1 MAAGLLIKDTF
12 RMKLPRVQRQFQILM
27 PNSNAA
33 NDGKVQMSDSLDKS
47 EVTTQRVNETTGEAA
62 KLLPSVSK
70 PSSHQDQT
78 VANAISTNVCM
89 DEKGACNTESDSS
102 KQEACEK
109 ERKVIDLA
117 EIVDDDRRSGKK
129 MLNLNLNLQDCKDK
143 IRDKCELAGKRWSEA
158 SFPGKLSEAR
168 LELKKKMPDW
178 WKTVTCSFNSLQE
191 NVAKKLGKRGD

>member
-1 MAAGLLIKDTF
+1 MAAGLLIRDTF

-33 NDGKVQMSDSLDKS
+33 NDGKVQKSDSLDKA
-47 EVTTQRVNETTGEAA
+47 EVTTQRVDETIGEAA

-70 PSSHQDQT
+70 PSSHQDQSVT
-78 VANAISTNVCM
+78 DANPIDVCKN
-89 DEKGACNTESDSS
+89 EKGACNIGKDSS
-102 KQEACEK
+102 EQKACEK

-143 IRDKCELAGKRWSEA
+143 IRDKCELAGRRWSEA
-158 SFPGKLSEAR
+158 SFSGKITEAR

-178 WKTVTCSFNSLQE
+178 WKTMTCNFNSLQE